1 MSRVQ
6 VNQDITAVIKQ
17 IVADHTLYPLQV
29 EQDNRTTVDQATQVK
44 PYLKVEVK
52 LLASAQID
60 LADKPWIQQW
70 GQIWLS
76 AVCKCGEGTAET
88 KALLDFI
95 TPYFELNNVGIIRCQ
110 SVTAVTGK
118 DVKGLWHEPAIV
130 NFYYFRRKT

>member
-6 VNQDITAVIKQ
+6 ANRDITAVIKQ
-17 IVADHTLYPLQV
+17 IVAAHTAYPLNV
-29 EQDNRTTVDQATQVK
+29 EQKNRSTIDQATQVK

-52 LLASAQID
+52 LLASDQID

-76 AVCKCGEGTAET
+76 AVCKCGEGTVEAE
-88 KALLDFI
+88 ALLDFV

-118 DVKGLWHEPAIV
+118 EIKGLWHEPAIV
-130 NFYYFRRKT
+130 NFYYHRRKT